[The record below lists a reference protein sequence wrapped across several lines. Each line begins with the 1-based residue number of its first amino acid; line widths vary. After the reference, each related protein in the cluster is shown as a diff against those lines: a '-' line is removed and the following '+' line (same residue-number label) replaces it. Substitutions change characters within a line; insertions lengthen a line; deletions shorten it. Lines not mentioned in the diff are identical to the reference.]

1 MGKTLFI
8 SDLDGTLLNSGAK
21 ITPVTASIIN
31 NLLDAGVIIS
41 YATARSYNT
50 AARAAGDI
58 NFKYPAVHHGGV
70 FIQDPKSGEYFDKC
84 VFAQDKAARLIR
96 ALQDNRLR
104 PLVYAIIGGRER
116 VSYIAGEET
125 AGINFYLESRR
136 NDRRLRPVRHYAD
149 FTGDIYEILFL
160 GNDYDELKQLACD
173 LNLEPYFAHHIH
185 VDAYEYAD
193 GKNKYWLEFMRA
205 DAQKD
210 TGVCKVRQL
219 VGADRIVCFGDN
231 INDMPMFGISDEAY
245 AVANA
250 LPEAKQAATGVIGSN
265 DQDGVA
271 RWLEQN
277 AHRYI

>member
-1 MGKTLFI
+1 MGKTLFV
-8 SDLDGTLLNSGAK
+8 SDLDGTLLNSSAK
-21 ITPVTASIIN
+21 ITPVTAGIIN
-31 NLLDAGVIIS
+31 NLLEAGVLIS

-50 AARAAGDI
+50 AALVTRDI

-70 FIQDPKSGEYFDKC
+70 FIQDPKSGEYFDRC
-84 VFAQDKAARLIR
+84 VFAQDKAARLVR
-96 ALQDNRLR
+96 ALQDNRLH
-104 PLVYAIIGGRER
+104 PLVYAIIDGRER

-125 AGINFYLESRR
+125 AGIKFYLESRR
-136 NDRRLRPVRHYAD
+136 NDRRLRPVGRYAD

-160 GNDYDELKQLACD
+160 GNDYGELQQIACD
-173 LNLEPYFAHHIH
+173 LNLEPYFTHHIH
-185 VDAYEYAD
+185 VDAYKYAD
-193 GKNKYWLEFMRA
+193 GKNKYWLEFVRA

-210 TGVCKVRQL
+210 TGVCKVSQL

-231 INDMPMFGISDEAY
+231 INDMPMFSISDEGY

-265 DQDGVA
+265 EQDGVA